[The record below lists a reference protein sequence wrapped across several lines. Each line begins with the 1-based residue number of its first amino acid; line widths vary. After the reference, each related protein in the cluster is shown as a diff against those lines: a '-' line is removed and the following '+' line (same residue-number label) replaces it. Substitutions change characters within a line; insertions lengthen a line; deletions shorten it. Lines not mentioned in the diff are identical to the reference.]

1 MIRLLPLL
9 LLSFVALA
17 PADARAAESYANCT
31 GFIESLPATISSE
44 GTWCLRNHLY
54 TSQASGYAITVAAEN
69 VTIDCNDFRI
79 SGLGAGAAT
88 QATGIYASKRATT
101 LRHCRVQG
109 FRIGARLAGGGQRVE
124 DNRFEMNTAEG
135 LNVYGEPRAFAWVRR
150 NRITD
155 TGRAFSPATALAAVF
170 ARVEDNVIAG
180 VGPATG
186 EAVGIRLNSGWVRRN
201 HVSGVGRLAAIA
213 TMSAANVDN
222 TVSGL
227 PHHTS
232 HAIQAAS
239 GYLDF
244 GGGQYDLYQWPSVC
258 RGNVARGVGN
268 GYESCVGS
276 DNTVQ
281 SP

>member
-1 MIRLLPLL
+1 MIRFLPLL
-9 LLSFVALA
+9 LLPLVALA
-17 PADARAAESYANCT
+17 PADARAAQSYANCT
-31 GFIESLPATISSE
+31 GFIDSLPATISSE

-69 VTIDCNDFRI
+69 VTIDCNGFRL
-79 SGLGAGAAT
+79 SGLGAGGAT

-101 LRHCRVQG
+101 IRHCRVQG
-109 FRIGARLAGGGQRVE
+109 FWIGATLHGGGQRVE
-124 DNRFEMNTAEG
+124 DNRFEINTAVG
-135 LNVYGEPRAFAWVRR
+135 MLVYGESRAFAWVRR
-150 NRITD
+150 NRISN
-155 TGRAFSPATALAAVF
+155 TGNAVGQPAAVRATY

-180 VGPATG
+180 VGLATG
-186 EAVGIRLNSGWVRRN
+186 GGIGIHLNSGWARRN
-201 HVSGVGRLAAIA
+201 HVSGVGRLAAISSL
-213 TMSAANVDN
+213 SAANVDN

-232 HAIQAAS
+232 HAVQAVS
-239 GYLDF
+239 GYVDY
-244 GGGQYDLYQWPSVC
+244 GGGQYDFYQWPSVC
-258 RGNVARGVGN
+258 RGNVARGVGT